1 MEEKN
6 INAQNE
12 SVETEQEVNEKIDVD
27 KLSEKDRKKLLKS
40 LIKENEELIQ
50 KNTALESESKSYKDS
65 WIRISADFENYKKR
79 NQEARSIAYK
89 DGKIDVLTKI
99 LDVGDNLDR
108 ALLLNLDEKTK
119 EGIEMTA
126 RRYYETLQSIDVSV
140 INPVGEDFDPNTQEA
155 IMKVPASEGEKEG
168 TVKQVYLKG
177 YKLGDKIIRYAQVVV
192 IG

>member
-12 SVETEQEVNEKIDVD
+12 SVETEQKVNEKIDVD

>member
-1 MEEKN
+1 MISRILKLY
-6 INAQNE
+6 
-12 SVETEQEVNEKIDVD
+12 

>member
-12 SVETEQEVNEKIDVD
+12 SVETEQKVNEKIDVD

-155 IMKVPASEGEKEG
+155 IMKVPAGEGEKEG